1 MSEFEVRQIGDFPP
15 SVFEETMQKPKIRRA
30 LISVSNK
37 LGLADFAHGLTA
49 SGVSIYST
57 GGTRKYL
64 QDQGIEVNDVSAYT
78 GFPEMLDGRVK
89 TLHPKVFAGILC
101 RHDRSGDMEVI
112 EEHDIV
118 SFELVVVNLYP
129 FEATIARQGVTA
141 AEAIEQIDIGGPS
154 LVRAAAK
161 NHAFV
166 TVATD
171 PEQYSAILDEVELY
185 GATTIETRR
194 RLAGEAFE
202 QTATYD
208 RAIADYFSGALEE
221 AAFPPTLNVSF
232 RRKAVLR
239 YGENPHQNAALY
251 SQRNPVGANLVS
263 ARQLNG
269 KELSYNNL
277 LDLDSALTIARSLP
291 KSGVSVI
298 KHNNPCG
305 AASAT
310 TFAEAVEK
318 ALLGDPV
325 SAFGSVIGFNGM
337 VDEATAEYLAQP
349 GLFVEAIAAPDYSA
363 AAVGILTTKP
373 KWKNNVRLMQVGSLG
388 VRAPGRQLRFIEGG
402 VLVQDADLGADPESE
417 WSVVTSVAP
426 TAEQLEELRFGWAVV
441 RHVKSNAITLSKNLA
456 ICGVGAGQMSRVDS
470 VDIAIEKAGDRAQ
483 GSVLASDAFFPFPDS
498 IEKAARAGIA
508 AIIQPGGS
516 KNDNDVI
523 AACNDLG
530 IPMVFTGRRHFKH

>member
-1 MSEFEVRQIGDFPP
+1 
-15 SVFEETMQKPKIRRA
+15 MQKPKIRRA

-37 LGLADFAHGLTA
+37 LGLADFAHGLAA
-49 SGVSIYST
+49 SGVAVVST
-57 GGTRKYL
+57 GGTRRYL
-64 QDQGIEVNDVSAYT
+64 EEHGIHVDDISAYT
-78 GFPEMLDGRVK
+78 GFPEMMDGRVK

-101 RHDRSGDMEVI
+101 RHDRPDDMEGI
-112 EEHDIV
+112 EAHEILP
-118 SFELVVVNLYP
+118 FELVVVNLYP
-129 FEATIARQGVTA
+129 FEATIARKDVTA
-141 AEAIEQIDIGGPS
+141 EEAIEQIDIGGPS

-166 TVATD
+166 SIATD
-171 PEQYSAILDEVELY
+171 PEQYSAILDEVQLY
-185 GATTIETRR
+185 GGTTPETRR

-202 QTATYD
+202 RTAEYD
-208 RAIADYFSGALEE
+208 RAIADYFANALEE
-221 AAFPPTLNVSF
+221 DTYPPTLNASF

-239 YGENPHQNAALY
+239 YGENPHQRAAVY
-251 SQRNPVGANLVS
+251 ARRHPAGANLVS

-291 KSGVSVI
+291 RAGVSVI

-305 AASAT
+305 AASADT
-310 TFAEAVEK
+310 LVEAVEK
-318 ALLGDPV
+318 AMLGDPV
-325 SAFGSVIGFNGM
+325 SAFGSVVGFNGI
-337 VDEATAEYLAQP
+337 VDEAAAEYLSQP
-349 GLFVEAIAAPDYSA
+349 GLFVEAIVAPDFSA

-373 KWKNNVRLMQVGSLG
+373 KWKNNVRLMQVGSLD
-388 VRAPGRQLRFIEGG
+388 VLAPKQQLRFIDGG
-402 VLVQDADLGADPESE
+402 VLVQESDVLVDPEHE
-417 WSVVTSVAP
+417 WKVVTTKQP
-426 TAEQLEELRFGWAVV
+426 TNQQMEELRFGWTVV

-470 VDIAIEKAGDRAQ
+470 VDIAIQKAGDRVD

-498 IEKAARAGIA
+498 IEKAAQAGVA

-516 KNDNDVI
+516 KKDGEVI
-523 AACNDLG
+523 AACDALG